1 MMKLSM
7 TVFAD
12 RLPRLE
18 TERLILREF
27 ELSDAPRVQQLAGDK
42 EIAATTSLIPH
53 PYPAGEAE
61 RWISTHAA
69 SFAAGASARFA
80 ITRREDNLLIGAI
93 GLEIHPKHNRAEVG
107 YWIGKDYWGQGYAT
121 EALRPV
127 LAYGFSRGLHRIW
140 AEHFAHNPASGRV
153 MQKVGMRHE
162 GTLRHH
168 MVKWGE
174 PVDCEVYGILSSEFL
189 LQTDP
194 SRRRP

>member
-1 MMKLSM
+1 M
-7 TVFAD
+7 TVIAD

-18 TERLILREF
+18 TERLVLRAF

-53 PYPAGEAE
+53 PYPDGEAVK
-61 RWISTHAA
+61 WISTHAA

-107 YWIGKDYWGQGYAT
+107 YWIGMDYWGQGYAT

-174 PVDCEVYGILSSEFL
+174 PVDCEVYGILSSEF
-189 LQTDP
+189 P
-194 SRRRP
+194 PAEPPG